1 MKIILTVLICLCVPL
16 MGADKKPLTKEESAK
31 VIEEAIREHLKKP
44 KGELTKAVLEKVTE
58 LELSSNRMTDVK
70 GLEKLTQLEML
81 YLSGNQLSDVKGLE
95 KLDQL
100 KALGLQS
107 NKLTELPKGLE
118 KLTQLKGLELT
129 GNQLTDVKGLEKL
142 TQLTML
148 WLNNNQLTNV
158 QGLEKLNQLKQL
170 GLKNNQM
177 TELPKGLEKLTQLES
192 LDLTGNKLTDV
203 KGLEKLTKLTRLDIT
218 KNPTLTKT
226 QIAELRKA
234 LPAADVLPRAMASPI
249 LRRLSDSLVKAFI
262 VNQNLFDRKGLH
274 IFLSDECILMEF
286 YNFPDRPLFDKGK
299 VTLSKY
305 GKVIFQIVAWTL
317 AEHEFRKSTVIEVAG
332 HAGKPSKTG
341 PENAEAESLSK
352 GWAFSV
358 RDFLVESGMKKER
371 FGKVAGYGNR
381 QPSKD
386 IKKSDLHNNR
396 ISISVRLKGK

>member
-1 MKIILTVLICLCVPL
+1 M
-16 MGADKKPLTKEESAK
+16 
-31 VIEEAIREHLKKP
+31 
-44 KGELTKAVLEKVTE
+44 
-58 LELSSNRMTDVK
+58 
-70 GLEKLTQLEML
+70 
-81 YLSGNQLSDVKGLE
+81 
-95 KLDQL
+95 
-100 KALGLQS
+100 
-107 NKLTELPKGLE
+107 TELPKGLE
-118 KLTQLKGLELT
+118 KLTQLKG
-129 GNQLTDVKGLEKL
+129 
-142 TQLTML
+142 
-148 WLNNNQLTNV
+148 
-158 QGLEKLNQLKQL
+158 
-170 GLKNNQM
+170 
-177 TELPKGLEKLTQLES
+177 

-262 VNQNLFDRKGLH
+262 VNPNFIDRKGLH
-274 IFLSDECILMEF
+274 IFRFELSNECILMEF

-305 GKVIFQIVAWTL
+305 GKVIFQTVAWTL

>member
-1 MKIILTVLICLCVPL
+1 M
-16 MGADKKPLTKEESAK
+16 
-31 VIEEAIREHLKKP
+31 
-44 KGELTKAVLEKVTE
+44 
-58 LELSSNRMTDVK
+58 
-70 GLEKLTQLEML
+70 
-81 YLSGNQLSDVKGLE
+81 
-95 KLDQL
+95 
-100 KALGLQS
+100 
-107 NKLTELPKGLE
+107 
-118 KLTQLKGLELT
+118 
-129 GNQLTDVKGLEKL
+129 
-142 TQLTML
+142 
-148 WLNNNQLTNV
+148 
-158 QGLEKLNQLKQL
+158 
-170 GLKNNQM
+170 
-177 TELPKGLEKLTQLES
+177 
-192 LDLTGNKLTDV
+192 
-203 KGLEKLTKLTRLDIT
+203 
-218 KNPTLTKT
+218 
-226 QIAELRKA
+226 
-234 LPAADVLPRAMASPI
+234 
-249 LRRLSDSLVKAFI
+249 
-262 VNQNLFDRKGLH
+262 NQNLFDRKGLH